1 MCGYISRSLICI
13 LMGTSV
19 LTVLGPLSSVIY
31 ESVIGGIKTVSYG
44 PSIGIHKSISLQSS
58 FLNFLHSIMMNLKNL
73 YAIGCMNV
81 AIFISWNF
89 RINI

>member
-1 MCGYISRSLICI
+1 MHIHADGHFCPYCVKSFDV
-13 LMGTSV
+13 MF
-19 LTVLGPLSSVIY
+19 Y

-44 PSIGIHKSISLQSS
+44 PSIGTHKNISLQSS

-73 YAIGCMNV
+73 YAIGCISV